1 MSAVE
6 LRTPLKRARGL
17 GSAKDGTH
25 HFIIERLTA
34 LALVPLSLW
43 AIYLALSLMHADYAG
58 ARAVVHQ
65 PFNAICLAAFVLA
78 LFWHMQLG
86 LQVVIE
92 DYVHL
97 RWLEITSQIGVKFAC
112 FAGALASVLAIVRI
126 ALG

>member
-1 MSAVE
+1 MSAE

-25 HFIIERLTA
+25 HFVVERLTA

-43 AIYLALSLMHADYAG
+43 AIYLALSLMHADYAS
-58 ARAVVHQ
+58 ARAIVHQ
-65 PFNAICLAAFVLA
+65 PLNATLLSAFVIA
-78 LFWHMQLG
+78 MFWHMQLG

-97 RWLEITSQIGVKFAC
+97 RWLEVAAQIGIKFVCAV
-112 FAGALASVLAIVRI
+112 GALACVLAVARI

>member
-1 MSAVE
+1 MSAAE

-25 HFIIERLTA
+25 HFVIERLTA

-58 ARAVVHQ
+58 ARAIVQQ
-65 PFNAICLAAFVLA
+65 PLNATFLSAFVIA
-78 LFWHMQLG
+78 MFWHMQLG

-97 RWLEITSQIGVKFAC
+97 RWLEVAAQIGVKFVCAV
-112 FAGALASVLAIVRI
+112 GALACVLAIVRI